1 MGNVE
6 KLASLLIEEPKRE
19 QLFPLFEEVFG
30 ITTQT
35 LNDFSDKGYW
45 DDTYKALSFLQED
58 KVIANV
64 AAFSLPLL
72 INGEKI
78 NAAGIQSVMT
88 HPNFRRQGLMTQLM
102 GKMIEEI
109 DKKCEC
115 ALLFTE
121 NPELYTAFGFKVV
134 QEYLMTI
141 PYDKNINN
149 NDSLLKKLDYYN
161 IENRQL
167 IHETIDSSQ
176 RLSNS
181 FSTLNFHPSFYLN
194 MYDSEWNEKLYYSEK
209 LDALIVYEVDNEKLK
224 LFGVFA
230 PVLPVLDELCG
241 EINERFT
248 EIEFYFSPD
257 QLGVEDVQFTE
268 VQSSKYLMVRSD
280 KELDFKGYKF
290 PVLAEF

>member
-6 KLASLLIEEPKRE
+6 NFEKFLLEEPKRE

-102 GKMIEEI
+102 NKMIEEI

-121 NPELYTAFGFKVV
+121 KPELYTSFGFKVV

-141 PYDKNINN
+141 PYENN
-149 NDSLLKKLDYYN
+149 KNDSLLRKLDYYN
-161 IENRQL
+161 VDNRQL

-176 RLSNS
+176 RLSNN

-194 MYDSEWNEKLYYSEK
+194 IYDSEWNEKLYYSEK

-224 LFGVFA
+224 LYGVFA
-230 PVLPVLDELCG
+230 PVIPVLDEICG
-241 EINERFT
+241 EITERFT

-268 VQSSKYLMVRSD
+268 LQSSKYLMVRSNR
-280 KELDFKGYKF
+280 ELDLKGYKF
-290 PVLAEF
+290 PVLVEF

>member
-6 KLASLLIEEPKRE
+6 KIVNLLIEEPKRE
-19 QLFPLFEEVFG
+19 HLFPLFEEVFG
-30 ITTQT
+30 VTTQT
-35 LNDFSDKGYW
+35 LNDFSEKEYW
-45 DDTYKALSFLQED
+45 DDTYKALSFLQEE

-102 GKMIEEI
+102 SKMIEEI

-121 NPELYTAFGFKVV
+121 KPELYKSFGFKVV

-141 PYDKNINN
+141 PYDNN
-149 NDSLLKKLDYYN
+149 NENDSLLRKLDYYN
-161 IENRQL
+161 VDNRQL

-176 RLSNS
+176 RLSNN
-181 FSTLNFHPSFYLN
+181 FSTLNFRPSFYLN

-230 PVLPVLDELCG
+230 PVLPILDEICL
-241 EINERFT
+241 EIAERFT

-257 QLGVEDVQFTE
+257 QLGIEDVQFTE
-268 VQSSKYLMVRSD
+268 LQSSKFLMVRSN
-280 KELDFKGYKF
+280 KELDFKGFKF
-290 PVLAEF
+290 PVLTEF

>member
-6 KLASLLIEEPKRE
+6 KIANLLIEEPERE

-30 ITTQT
+30 ITSQT
-35 LNDFSDKGYW
+35 LNDFSEKGYW

-72 INGEKI
+72 INGERI

-102 GKMIEEI
+102 GRMIEEI
-109 DKKCEC
+109 DKKCKC

-121 NPELYTAFGFKVV
+121 TPELYTSFGFKVV
-134 QEYLMTI
+134 QEHLMTI
-141 PYDKNINN
+141 PYDKNNN
-149 NDSLLKKLDYYN
+149 KDPLLRKLDYHT
-161 IENRQL
+161 EEDRQL
-167 IHETIDSSQ
+167 IQDTVDSSQ
-176 RLSNS
+176 RLSNI
-181 FSTLNFHPSFYLN
+181 FSTLNFQSSFYLN
-194 MYDSEWNEKLYYSEK
+194 MYNSNWNEKLYYSEE
-209 LDALIVYEVDNEKLK
+209 LDALIVYEVKDQTLK

-230 PVLPVLDELCG
+230 PVLPVLDELCE
-241 EINERFT
+241 EINEEFT

-257 QLGVEDVQFTE
+257 QLGIEDVQFTK
-268 VQSSKYLMVRSD
+268 VQLSKYLMVRSS
-280 KELDFKGYKF
+280 KELDFKGFKF
-290 PVLAEF
+290 PVLTEF

>member
-6 KLASLLIEEPKRE
+6 KIVNLLIEEPKRE

-30 ITTQT
+30 ITSQT
-35 LNDFSDKGYW
+35 LNDFSEKGYW
-45 DDTYKALSFLQED
+45 DYTYKALSCLQED

-78 NAAGIQSVMT
+78 NAVGIQSVMT
-88 HPNFRRQGLMTQLM
+88 HPNFRRQGLMTRLM
-102 GKMIEEI
+102 SKMIAEI
-109 DKKCEC
+109 DKQCEC

-121 NPELYTAFGFKVV
+121 TPELYTSFGFKVV

-141 PYDKNINN
+141 PYDKNNN
-149 NDSLLKKLDYYN
+149 KDSLLRKLDYYN
-161 IENRQL
+161 EEDRQL

-176 RLSNS
+176 RLSNK
-181 FSTLNFHPSFYLN
+181 FSTLNFQSSFYLN
-194 MYDSEWNEKLYYSEK
+194 MYDTKWNEKLYYSEK

-224 LFGVFA
+224 VFGVFA
-230 PVLPVLDELCG
+230 PVLPVLDEICA
-241 EINERFT
+241 EITESFT

-257 QLGVEDVQFTE
+257 QLGIEDVQFTE
-268 VQSSKYLMVRSD
+268 LQSNKYLMVRSS

-290 PVLAEF
+290 PVLTEF

>member
-6 KLASLLIEEPKRE
+6 KFEKFLLEEPKRE

-35 LNDFSDKGYW
+35 LNDFSEKGYW

-58 KVIANV
+58 EVIANV

-102 GKMIEEI
+102 NKMIEEI

-121 NPELYTAFGFKVV
+121 KPELYTSFGFKVV
-134 QEYLMTI
+134 QEHLMTI
-141 PYDKNINN
+141 PYENN
-149 NDSLLKKLDYYN
+149 KNDSLLRKLDYYN
-161 IENRQL
+161 VDNRQL

-176 RLSNS
+176 RLSNN

-194 MYDSEWNEKLYYSEK
+194 IYDSEWNEKLYYSEK

-224 LFGVFA
+224 LYGVFA
-230 PVLPVLDELCG
+230 PVIPVLDEICG
-241 EINERFT
+241 EIAERFT

-268 VQSSKYLMVRSD
+268 LQSSKYLMVRSNR
-280 KELDFKGYKF
+280 ELDLKGYKF
-290 PVLAEF
+290 PVLVEF

>member
-6 KLASLLIEEPKRE
+6 KIVNLLIKEPKRE

-30 ITTQT
+30 ITSQT
-35 LNDFSDKGYW
+35 LNDFSEKGYW
-45 DDTYKALSFLQED
+45 DYTYKALSCLQED

-78 NAAGIQSVMT
+78 NAVGIQSVMT
-88 HPNFRRQGLMTQLM
+88 HPNFRRQGLMTRLM
-102 GKMIEEI
+102 SKMIEEI
-109 DKKCEC
+109 DKQCEC

-121 NPELYTAFGFKVV
+121 TPELYTSFGFKVV

-141 PYDKNINN
+141 PYDKNNN
-149 NDSLLKKLDYYN
+149 KDSLLRKLDYYN
-161 IENRQL
+161 EEDRQL

-176 RLSNS
+176 RLSNE
-181 FSTLNFHPSFYLN
+181 FSTLNFQSSFYLN
-194 MYDSEWNEKLYYSEK
+194 MYDTKWNEKLYYSEK

-224 LFGVFA
+224 VFGVFA
-230 PVLPVLDELCG
+230 PVLPVLDEICA
-241 EINERFT
+241 EITESFT

-257 QLGVEDVQFTE
+257 QLGIEDVQFTE
-268 VQSSKYLMVRSD
+268 LQSSKYLMVRSS

-290 PVLAEF
+290 PVLTEF